1 MSYKQNIVVSNGP
14 VQLVDKSRFGNSVSQ
29 GGVTCT
35 NNGDGSWTI
44 NGNVTAENRFN
55 LNFYQLGA
63 NVIPY
68 WLSYMVPVE
77 HNYYTQDCGYDKLG
91 GWLFYYLEEGKNYEN
106 FTIYPQIISLTDTF
120 GSGNEPKNKEQVKAK
135 FPDDLYPYNPTNRV
149 TTYKELIKVSDVCQL
164 LDKSTFYTFSRGG
177 TTATYNN
184 DGTFTVS
191 GTATADDWKNFPVF
205 QLLPGGGEHVYL
217 FDVGAMSNS
226 STTYCNIY
234 FYDERTD
241 RAVFLIQA
249 GGTETA
255 KIGIVNTPQAYQA
268 RFNITTLTGATPNN
282 IVYKP
287 QLFDLTEMFGSG
299 NEPKTVAEFKAKFPD
314 ELYPYSPNC
323 WITSYKNVSKV
334 GDVCQLLDKSKY
346 EQTKTVNGITFTN
359 NGDGTI
365 TVDGTIAD
373 VSGSNASFSLN
384 AVGSYIPVD
393 NTHKYLGLTMGDIPS
408 GAYIYVAGWKDNSP
422 YHWVNDAGF
431 IGSNGFFYQNTNLN
445 VKYISISVGVYSDST
460 ASYNFNAQPQ
470 WFDLTEMY
478 GEGKEPKT
486 VEEFRAKFPN
496 EMYDYNLCCT
506 V

>member
-1 MSYKQNIVVSNGP
+1 MSYKQNIVINNGP
-14 VQLVDKSRFGNSVSQ
+14 VQLVDKSRFGNSVTQ

-44 NGNVTAENRFN
+44 NGAVTAENRFN

-106 FTIYPQIISLTDTF
+106 FKIYPQIISLTDTF

-164 LDKSTFYTFSRGG
+164 HSPKNFRSNSNFWNVSFESTDGKTWTVNGLTSYTGVGRVFFQISDNAILLTKGHYYLLRGM
-177 TTATYNN
+177 TKDFL
-184 DGTFTVS
+184 DGTAVS
-191 GTATADDWKNFPVF
+191 INDVSTGLIDGKIFQRTADTGYEFF
-205 QLLPGGGEHVYL
+205 YIA
-217 FDVGAMSNS
+217 VGPNV
-226 STTYCNIY
+226 TYENEI
-234 FYDERTD
+234 F
-241 RAVFLIQA
+241 
-249 GGTETA
+249 
-255 KIGIVNTPQAYQA
+255 
-268 RFNITTLTGATPNN
+268 
-282 IVYKP
+282 KP
-287 QLFDLTEMFGSG
+287 QLFDLTEMYGAG
-299 NEPKTVAEFKAKFPD
+299 NEPKTVAEFKQKFPD

-334 GDVCQLLDKSKY
+334 ADVCQLLDKKEYNST
-346 EQTKTVNGITFTN
+346 ETINGVTFTN
-359 NGDGTI
+359 NGDGSYTLNGTCNTSANYNVVQSI
-365 TVDGTIAD
+365 IPIIKNHTYLLVDNRSKKISDDSNATVQIINSATTYYFQTLNLQ
-373 VSGSNASFSLN
+373 GSNAYTIVKATDSWMCFLR
-384 AVGSYIPVD
+384 IR
-393 NTHKYLGLTMGDIPS
+393 IE
-408 GAYIYVAGWKDNSP
+408 
-422 YHWVNDAGF
+422 VNL
-431 IGSNGFFYQNTNLN
+431 FYDN
-445 VKYISISVGVYSDST
+445 VKLL
-460 ASYNFNAQPQ
+460 PQ
-470 WFDLTEMY
+470 LYDLTEMY

>member
-1 MSYKQNIVVSNGP
+1 MSYKQNIVISNGP

-68 WLSYMVPVE
+68 WLSPGVPVE
-77 HNYYTQDCGYDKLG
+77 HNYYTQDCYYDKLG
-91 GWLFYYLEEGKNYEN
+91 GWLYYYLEEGKNYEN
-106 FTIYPQIISLTDTF
+106 FKIYPQIISLTDTF

-135 FPDDLYPYNPTNRV
+135 LPDNLYPYNPTNRV
-149 TTYKELIKVSDVCQL
+149 TTYKELIKVSDVCQLLDKSKYIAGETVNGVTYINNGDGTFTVNSLNITANTYEIIAPSIALIKGHKYAVSLYGNYVGGYFYIQINKNGAYQAEINNGIYEVPQDNYDAEPRIVAYLDTPTGDKIYKPQFFDLTEMYGSGNEPSTIEEFKEKFPDELYPYSPNCWLTSYKNVSKVGKVCQL

-255 KIGIVNTPQAYQA
+255 KIGIADAPQAYQA

-287 QLFDLTEMFGSG
+287 QLFDLTEMYGAG
-299 NEPKTVAEFKAKFPD
+299 NEPKTVTEFREKFPE
-314 ELYPYSPNC
+314 ELYDYSPRC
-323 WITSYKNVSKV
+323 I
-334 GDVCQLLDKSKY
+334 
-346 EQTKTVNGITFTN
+346 I
-359 NGDGTI
+359 
-365 TVDGTIAD
+365 
-373 VSGSNASFSLN
+373 
-384 AVGSYIPVD
+384 
-393 NTHKYLGLTMGDIPS
+393 
-408 GAYIYVAGWKDNSP
+408 
-422 YHWVNDAGF
+422 
-431 IGSNGFFYQNTNLN
+431 
-445 VKYISISVGVYSDST
+445 
-460 ASYNFNAQPQ
+460 
-470 WFDLTEMY
+470 
-478 GEGKEPKT
+478 
-486 VEEFRAKFPN
+486 
-496 EMYDYNLCCT
+496 
-506 V
+506 

>member
-106 FTIYPQIISLTDTF
+106 FKIYPQIISLTDTF

-135 FPDDLYPYNPTNRV
+135 LPENLYPYNPTNRV
-149 TTYKELIKVSDVCQL
+149 TIYKELIKVSDVYQL
-164 LDKSTFYTFSRGG
+164 LDKSKYPATTTVNGVTYT
-177 TTATYNN
+177 NN
-184 DGTFTVS
+184 GDGIVTVS
-191 GTATADDWKNFPVF
+191 GTTTGRSAYI
-205 QLLPGGGEHVYL
+205 LIEHVGVVGHKYL
-217 FDVGAMSNS
+217 VCGSPVGGSFNTYRLTANIHKDGIYVNGFSDAGDGNISKVLEADEEISIVVDIADVSDAN
-226 STTYCNIY
+226 
-234 FYDERTD
+234 
-241 RAVFLIQA
+241 LI
-249 GGTETA
+249 
-255 KIGIVNTPQAYQA
+255 
-268 RFNITTLTGATPNN
+268 F
-282 IVYKP
+282 KP

>member
-106 FTIYPQIISLTDTF
+106 FKIYPQIISLTDTF

-164 LDKSTFYTFSRGG
+164 LDKREYK
-177 TTATYNN
+177 ATYTIN
-184 DGTFTVS
+184 GVTFTNNGDGSWAIS
-191 GTATADDWKNFPVF
+191 GTAT
-205 QLLPGGGEHVYL
+205 
-217 FDVGAMSNS
+217 S
-226 STTYCNIY
+226 
-234 FYDERTD
+234 RT
-241 RAVFLIQA
+241 VFLFLDANVSGKLSKGDKICLSNPLNIESY
-249 GGTETA
+249 GKFWYELNLIYIDGTDIYLSVVYKNIGTLNNDVVFINGYIVVGNGET
-255 KIGIVNTPQAYQA
+255 VNA
-268 RFNITTLTGATPNN
+268 TL
-282 IVYKP
+282 KP
-287 QLFDLTEMFGSG
+287 QLFDLTKMYGAG
-299 NEPKTVAEFKAKFPD
+299 NEPSTINEFKAKFPD
-314 ELYPYSPNC
+314 ELYSYSPNC

-334 GDVCQLLDKSKY
+334 GEVCQLLDKSKY

-365 TVDGTIAD
+365 TVNGMIAD
-373 VSGSNASFSLN
+373 ASGGNASFSL
-384 AVGSYIPVD
+384 IPGGNFIPIN
-393 NTHKYLGLTMGDIPS
+393 NTHKYLGLTTDKVPQ
-408 GAYIYVAGWKDNSP
+408 GAYIYVSGWKDNSI
-422 YHWVNDAGF
+422 YDWDSDVGY
-431 IGSNGFFYQNTNLN
+431 IEGSGGFFYQNTNLN
-445 VKYISISVGVYSDST
+445 VKYISISVGVNSDAT
-460 ASYNFNAQPQ
+460 ALYNFNAQPQ

>member
-44 NGNVTAENRFN
+44 NGNVTSENRFN

-164 LDKSTFYTFSRGG
+164 LDKSKYPATMTMNGVTYT
-177 TTATYNN
+177 NN
-184 DGTFTVS
+184 GDGTIS
-191 GTATADDWKNFPVF
+191 IKGTRGATGDSYYRITWTQNIIK
-205 QLLPGGGEHVYL
+205 EHVYCL
-217 FDVGAMSNS
+217 LGVIKDSGAEQYCLSATGGKTLNDKGS
-226 STTYCNIY
+226 GDIKTNLIDRRDLIISLPANTTV
-234 FYDERTD
+234 DT
-241 RAVFLIQA
+241 
-249 GGTETA
+249 
-255 KIGIVNTPQAYQA
+255 IV
-268 RFNITTLTGATPNN
+268 
-282 IVYKP
+282 KP
-287 QLFDLTEMFGSG
+287 QLFDLTEMFGKG

-323 WITSYKNVSKV
+323 WLTSYKNISKV
-334 GDVCQLLDKSKY
+334 GEVCQLVDK
-346 EQTKTVNGITFTN
+346 TKISASTTVNGVAFTN

-365 TVDGTIAD
+365 TVNGT
-373 VSGSNASFSLN
+373 
-384 AVGSYIPVD
+384 
-393 NTHKYLGLTMGDIPS
+393 
-408 GAYIYVAGWKDNSP
+408 
-422 YHWVNDAGF
+422 
-431 IGSNGFFYQNTNLN
+431 
-445 VKYISISVGVYSDST
+445 ST
-460 ASYNFNAQPQ
+460 ASTSSFKISTNKFFKIGHWYALTGCPKGGASSKYTLQIDFFGPDTGDGIIRQMPEKAMNSYVNIYTWEDVVVDNLVFKPQ
-470 WFDLTEMY
+470 LYDLTEMY

>member
-44 NGNVTAENRFN
+44 NGSVTAENRFN

-63 NVIPY
+63 NVISY

-106 FTIYPQIISLTDTF
+106 FKIYPQIISLTATF

-135 FPDDLYPYNPTNRV
+135 FPDNLYPYNPTNRV

-164 LDKSTFYTFSRGG
+164 LDKREYK
-177 TTATYNN
+177 ATYTIN
-184 DGTFTVS
+184 GVTFTNNGDGSWAIS
-191 GTATADDWKNFPVF
+191 GTASSRTVFIFLDVNVSGKLSKGDKICLSNPLNIESYGKFWYELNLIYIDGTDIYLSDVYKNIDTLNNDVVF
-205 QLLPGGGEHVYL
+205 IKGYIVVGNGE
-217 FDVGAMSNS
+217 
-226 STTYCNIY
+226 T
-234 FYDERTD
+234 
-241 RAVFLIQA
+241 
-249 GGTETA
+249 
-255 KIGIVNTPQAYQA
+255 VNT
-268 RFNITTLTGATPNN
+268 TL
-282 IVYKP
+282 KP
-287 QLFDLTEMFGSG
+287 QLYGLTKIYGSG
-299 NEPKTVAEFKAKFPD
+299 NEPKTIDEFRAKFPD

-323 WITSYKNVSKV
+323 WLTSYKNISKV
-334 GDVCQLLDKSKY
+334 SDVCQLLDKSKY
-346 EQTKTVNGITFTN
+346 PATNTTHGITFTN

-365 TVDGTIAD
+365 TVNGETSDKR
-373 VSGSNASFSLN
+373 ASYFM
-384 AVGSYIPVD
+384 
-393 NTHKYLGLTMGDIPS
+393 NTVPATEGHIYLLTG
-408 GAYIYVAGWKDNSP
+408 VAGSTSKFFLNSFFATNTSWLKDNICRGGQDGIIFP
-422 YHWVNDAGF
+422 YVTGAT
-431 IGSNGFFYQNTNLN
+431 IIRTQIAVELNTTANNL
-445 VKYISISVGVYSDST
+445 VFK
-460 ASYNFNAQPQ
+460 PQ
-470 WFDLTEMY
+470 LYDLTEMY

>member
-68 WLSYMVPVE
+68 WLSPGVPVE
-77 HNYYTQDCGYDKLG
+77 HNYYTQDCYYDKLG
-91 GWLFYYLEEGKNYEN
+91 GWLYYYLEEGKNYEN
-106 FTIYPQIISLTDTF
+106 FKIYPQIISLTATF

-135 FPDDLYPYNPTNRV
+135 LPENLYPYNPTNRV

-164 LDKSTFYTFSRGG
+164 LDKSKYPATTTMNGVTYT
-177 TTATYNN
+177 NN
-184 DGTFTVS
+184 GDGTIS
-191 GTATADDWKNFPVF
+191 LKGTRGATGDSYYRITWTQNIIK
-205 QLLPGGGEHVYL
+205 EHVYCL
-217 FDVGAMSNS
+217 LGVIKDSGVEQYCLSVTGGKTLYDRGSGDIETNLIDRRELIISLPAN
-226 STTYCNIY
+226 TTV
-234 FYDERTD
+234 DT
-241 RAVFLIQA
+241 
-249 GGTETA
+249 
-255 KIGIVNTPQAYQA
+255 IV
-268 RFNITTLTGATPNN
+268 
-282 IVYKP
+282 KP
-287 QLFDLTEMFGSG
+287 QLFDLTEMFGPG

-323 WITSYKNVSKV
+323 WLTSYKNISKV

-365 TVDGTIAD
+365 TANGTAEGEAAEFFLLRNTRVGNKTHKFLLSSGAELSGYRFIAMNDGQLNVCFVALSGSDCIFTPTSDIYFIRIIIAVDGA
-373 VSGSNASFSLN
+373 
-384 AVGSYIPVD
+384 
-393 NTHKYLGLTMGDIPS
+393 
-408 GAYIYVAGWKDNSP
+408 
-422 YHWVNDAGF
+422 
-431 IGSNGFFYQNTNLN
+431 QTNN
-445 VKYISISVGVYSDST
+445 VVFK
-460 ASYNFNAQPQ
+460 PQ
-470 WFDLTEMY
+470 LYDLTEMY

>member
-106 FTIYPQIISLTDTF
+106 FKIYPQIISLTDTF

-164 LDKSTFYTFSRGG
+164 LDKREYK
-177 TTATYNN
+177 ATYTIN
-184 DGTFTVS
+184 GVTFTNNGDGSWAIS
-191 GTATADDWKNFPVF
+191 GTAT
-205 QLLPGGGEHVYL
+205 
-217 FDVGAMSNS
+217 S
-226 STTYCNIY
+226 
-234 FYDERTD
+234 RT
-241 RAVFLIQA
+241 VFLFLDVNVSGKLSKGDKICLSNPLNIESY
-249 GGTETA
+249 GKFWYELNLIYIDGTDIYLSDVYKNIDTLNNDVVFINGYIVVGNGET
-255 KIGIVNTPQAYQA
+255 VNT
-268 RFNITTLTGATPNN
+268 TL
-282 IVYKP
+282 KP
-287 QLFDLTEMFGSG
+287 QLYDLTKIYGSG
-299 NEPKTVAEFKAKFPD
+299 NEPKTIDEFRAKFPD

-323 WITSYKNVSKV
+323 WLTSYKNISKV
-334 GDVCQLLDKSKY
+334 GEVCQLLDKSKY
-346 EQTKTVNGITFTN
+346 PATIITHGITFTN

-365 TVDGTIAD
+365 TVNGETSDTR
-373 VSGSNASFSLN
+373 ASYF
-384 AVGSYIPVD
+384 V
-393 NTHKYLGLTMGDIPS
+393 NTVPATEGHIYLLTG
-408 GAYIYVAGWKDNSP
+408 VAGSTSKFFLNSFFATSTSWLKDNICRGGQDGIIFP
-422 YHWVNDAGF
+422 YVTGATIIRTQIAVEPNATA
-431 IGSNGFFYQNTNLN
+431 NNLIF
-445 VKYISISVGVYSDST
+445 K
-460 ASYNFNAQPQ
+460 PQ
-470 WFDLTEMY
+470 LFDLTEMY
-478 GEGKEPKT
+478 GAGNEPKT
-486 VEEFRAKFPN
+486 VTEFREKFP
-496 EMYDYNLCCT
+496 EELYDYSPRCII
-506 V
+506 

>member
-1 MSYKQNIVVSNGP
+1 MSYKQNIVVNNGP

-106 FTIYPQIISLTDTF
+106 FKIYPQIISLTDTF

-135 FPDDLYPYNPTNRV
+135 LPENLYPYNPTNRV

-255 KIGIVNTPQAYQA
+255 KIGIADTLQAYQA

-299 NEPKTVAEFKAKFPD
+299 NEPKTIAEFKAKFPD

-323 WITSYKNVSKV
+323 WLTSYKNVSKV
-334 GDVCQLLDKSKY
+334 GEVCQLLDKSKY
-346 EQTKTVNGITFTN
+346 PATMTMNGVTYTN

-365 TVDGTIAD
+365 NVKGTRGTTGDSYYRITWTQNIIKEHVYCLLGVIKD
-373 VSGSNASFSLN
+373 SGVEQYCLSVAGGKTLN
-384 AVGSYIPVD
+384 DKGS
-393 NTHKYLGLTMGDIPS
+393 GDIE
-408 GAYIYVAGWKDNSP
+408 
-422 YHWVNDAGF
+422 
-431 IGSNGFFYQNTNLN
+431 TNLIDRRDLIISLPAN
-445 VKYISISVGVYSDST
+445 TSVDTVVK
-460 ASYNFNAQPQ
+460 PQ
-470 WFDLTEMY
+470 LFDLTEMY
-478 GEGKEPKT
+478 GAGNEPKT
-486 VEEFRAKFPN
+486 VTEFREKFP
-496 EMYDYNLCCT
+496 EELYDYSPRCII
-506 V
+506 

>member
-44 NGNVTAENRFN
+44 NGNVTAESRFN

-106 FTIYPQIISLTDTF
+106 FKIYPQIISLTDTF

-135 FPDDLYPYNPTNRV
+135 LPDDLYPYNPTNRV

-164 LDKSTFYTFSRGG
+164 LDKREYK
-177 TTATYNN
+177 ATYTIN
-184 DGTFTVS
+184 GVTFTNNGDGSWAIS
-191 GTATADDWKNFPVF
+191 GTAT
-205 QLLPGGGEHVYL
+205 
-217 FDVGAMSNS
+217 S
-226 STTYCNIY
+226 
-234 FYDERTD
+234 RT
-241 RAVFLIQA
+241 VFLFLDVNVSGKLSKGDKICLSNPLNIESY
-249 GGTETA
+249 GKFWYELNLIYIDGTDIYLSDVYKNIDTLNNDVVFINGYIVVGNGET
-255 KIGIVNTPQAYQA
+255 VNT
-268 RFNITTLTGATPNN
+268 TL
-282 IVYKP
+282 KP
-287 QLFDLTEMFGSG
+287 QLYDLTKIYGSG
-299 NEPKTVAEFKAKFPD
+299 NEPKTIDEFRAKFPD

-323 WITSYKNVSKV
+323 WITSYKNISKV
-334 GDVCQLLDKSKY
+334 GEVCQLVDK
-346 EQTKTVNGITFTN
+346 TKIPASTTVDGVTFTN

-365 TVDGTIAD
+365 TVNGT
-373 VSGSNASFSLN
+373 
-384 AVGSYIPVD
+384 
-393 NTHKYLGLTMGDIPS
+393 
-408 GAYIYVAGWKDNSP
+408 
-422 YHWVNDAGF
+422 
-431 IGSNGFFYQNTNLN
+431 
-445 VKYISISVGVYSDST
+445 ST
-460 ASYNFNAQPQ
+460 ASTSSFKVSTNKFFKIGHWYALTGCPKGGASSKYTLQIDFFGPDTGDGIIRQMPEKAMNSYVNIYIWKDVVMDNAVYKPQ
-470 WFDLTEMY
+470 LYDLTEMY

-486 VEEFRAKFPN
+486 MAEFRAKFPN

>member
-106 FTIYPQIISLTDTF
+106 FKIYPQIISLTATF

-135 FPDDLYPYNPTNRV
+135 FPDNLYPYNPTNRV
-149 TTYKELIKVSDVCQL
+149 TTYKELIKVSDVYQL
-164 LDKSTFYTFSRGG
+164 VNKKRYPAAETKNGVTFT
-177 TTATYNN
+177 NN
-184 DGTFTVS
+184 EDGTVTLN
-191 GTATADDWKNFPVF
+191 GTATAWAPFLASVK
-205 QLLPGGGEHVYL
+205 
-217 FDVGAMSNS
+217 FDVFLGHKYLLYPNPTDVNVSLQLGFRNAAGVWLAQWLCNSPTVFTLTDKNAATGQFWVGVEEGKTVSN
-226 STTYCNIY
+226 
-234 FYDERTD
+234 
-241 RAVFLIQA
+241 A
-249 GGTETA
+249 
-255 KIGIVNTPQAYQA
+255 IVTPQA
-268 RFNITTLTGATPNN
+268 
-282 IVYKP
+282 
-287 QLFDLTEMFGSG
+287 FDLTEMYGSG
-299 NEPKTVAEFKAKFPD
+299 NEPKTVAEFRAKFPNTY
-314 ELYPYSPNC
+314 YPYSPNC
-323 WITSYKNVSKV
+323 WITSYKNISKV
-334 GDVCQLLDKSKY
+334 GEVCQLVDK
-346 EQTKTVNGITFTN
+346 TKIPASETVDGVAFTN

-365 TVDGTIAD
+365 TVNGTSTAATSSFYISTKKFYKVGHWYALTGCPKGGASAKYTLQISFFGADTGDGMIRQMPERATDTD
-373 VSGSNASFSLN
+373 VAIYTWKDVVMDN
-384 AVGSYIPVD
+384 AVY
-393 NTHKYLGLTMGDIPS
+393 K
-408 GAYIYVAGWKDNSP
+408 
-422 YHWVNDAGF
+422 
-431 IGSNGFFYQNTNLN
+431 
-445 VKYISISVGVYSDST
+445 
-460 ASYNFNAQPQ
+460 PQ
-470 WFDLTEMY
+470 LYDLTEMY

-486 VEEFRAKFPN
+486 MAEFRAKFPN

>member
-1 MSYKQNIVVSNGP
+1 MSYKENIVVSNGP

-68 WLSYMVPVE
+68 WLSPGVPVE
-77 HNYYTQDCGYDKLG
+77 HNYYTQDCYYDKLG
-91 GWLFYYLEEGKNYEN
+91 GWLYYYLEEGKNYEN
-106 FTIYPQIISLTDTF
+106 FKIYPQIISLTDTF

-135 FPDDLYPYNPTNRV
+135 FPDNLYPYNPTNRV

-164 LDKSTFYTFSRGG
+164 LDKRNFETRSGGG

-191 GTATADDWKNFPVF
+191 GTATADSWKNFPIF

-217 FDVGAMSNS
+217 FNVVGISND
-226 STTYCNIY
+226 TNCYCNIY
-234 FYDERTD
+234 FYDEITY
-241 RAVFLIQA
+241 RAVGLMQTGQA
-249 GGTETA
+249 DSAVIKKLETPT
-255 KIGIVNTPQAYQA
+255 VYQA

-287 QLFDLTEMFGSG
+287 QLFDLTEMFGPG
-299 NEPKTVAEFKAKFPD
+299 NEPKTVAEFKQKFPD

-323 WITSYKNVSKV
+323 WLTSYRNVSKV
-334 GDVCQLLDKSKY
+334 GDVCQLHSPKNFRSGTSMNVSFESTDG
-346 EQTKTVNGITFTN
+346 KTWVVNGTSDYTGVGRVFFQISNDSIELIKRHCYLIRGATKN
-359 NGDGTI
+359 WNDGTAVEI
-365 TVDGTIAD
+365 DNNSTGTIDGKIFEQSTTKRA
-373 VSGSNASFSLN
+373 LL
-384 AVGSYIPVD
+384 YIAITR
-393 NTHKYLGLTMGDIPS
+393 N
-408 GAYIYVAGWKDNSP
+408 P
-422 YHWVNDAGF
+422 YTDAIF
-431 IGSNGFFYQNTNLN
+431 
-445 VKYISISVGVYSDST
+445 K
-460 ASYNFNAQPQ
+460 PQ
-470 WFDLTEMY
+470 LFDLTEMY

>member
-68 WLSYMVPVE
+68 WLSPGVPVE

-135 FPDDLYPYNPTNRV
+135 FPENLYPYNPTNRV

-164 LDKSTFYTFSRGG
+164 VDKTAIPASTTVNGVTYT
-177 TTATYNN
+177 NN
-184 DGTFTVS
+184 GDGTITVN
-191 GTATADDWKNFPVF
+191 GTSTA
-205 QLLPGGGEHVYL
+205 
-217 FDVGAMSNS
+217 STS
-226 STTYCNIY
+226 SFKVSTNK
-234 FYDERTD
+234 F
-241 RAVFLIQA
+241 F
-249 GGTETA
+249 
-255 KIGIVNTPQAYQA
+255 KIGHWYA
-268 RFNITTLTGATPNN
+268 LTGCPKGGASAKYTLQIDFFGPDTGDGIIRQTTKAAMDSYVSIYTWEDVVVDNL
-282 IVYKP
+282 VFKP
-287 QLFDLTEMFGSG
+287 QLYDLTEMFGSG
-299 NEPKTVAEFKAKFPD
+299 NEPKTVAEFKQKFPD

-323 WITSYKNVSKV
+323 WLTSYKNVSKV
-334 GDVCQLLDKSKY
+334 GEVCQLLDKSKY
-346 EQTKTVNGITFTN
+346 EQTKIVNGITFTN

-365 TVDGTIAD
+365 TANGTAEGEAAEFFLLRNTRVGNKTHKFLLSSGAELSGYRFIAMNDGQLNVCFVALSGSDCIFTPTSDIYFIRIIIAVDGA
-373 VSGSNASFSLN
+373 
-384 AVGSYIPVD
+384 
-393 NTHKYLGLTMGDIPS
+393 
-408 GAYIYVAGWKDNSP
+408 
-422 YHWVNDAGF
+422 
-431 IGSNGFFYQNTNLN
+431 QTNN
-445 VKYISISVGVYSDST
+445 VVFK
-460 ASYNFNAQPQ
+460 PQ
-470 WFDLTEMY
+470 LYDLTEMY

>member
-106 FTIYPQIISLTDTF
+106 FKIYPQIISLTDTF

-149 TTYKELIKVSDVCQL
+149 TTYKELIKVSEVCQL
-164 LDKSTFYTFSRGG
+164 LDKRKYSATQTINGVVFTNNGDGSYTLNG
-177 TTATYNN
+177 TCNGSMNYVVVPTIIPIIKNHIYLLVDNRSKKISDDANATVQIINN
-184 DGTFTVS
+184 
-191 GTATADDWKNFPVF
+191 A
-205 QLLPGGGEHVYL
+205 
-217 FDVGAMSNS
+217 
-226 STTYCNIY
+226 TTYYFQTINSQGLNAHTIVNATDSWMCFLRIRAEINL
-234 FYDERTD
+234 FYDN
-241 RAVFLIQA
+241 V
-249 GGTETA
+249 
-255 KIGIVNTPQAYQA
+255 
-268 RFNITTLTGATPNN
+268 TL
-282 IVYKP
+282 KP

-299 NEPKTVAEFKAKFPD
+299 NEPATIAEFKAKFPD

-334 GDVCQLLDKSKY
+334 GEVCQLLDKSKY
-346 EQTKTVNGITFTN
+346 PATNTTHGITFTN

-365 TVDGTIAD
+365 TVNGETSDKR
-373 VSGSNASFSLN
+373 ASYFM
-384 AVGSYIPVD
+384 
-393 NTHKYLGLTMGDIPS
+393 NTVPATEGHIYLLTG
-408 GAYIYVAGWKDNSP
+408 VAGSTSKFFLDSFFATSTSWLKDNICRGGQDGIIFP
-422 YHWVNDAGF
+422 YVTGAT
-431 IGSNGFFYQNTNLN
+431 IIRTQIAVEPNTTANNL
-445 VKYISISVGVYSDST
+445 VFK
-460 ASYNFNAQPQ
+460 PQ
-470 WFDLTEMY
+470 LYDLTEMY

>member
-106 FTIYPQIISLTDTF
+106 FKIYPQIISLTDTF

-164 LDKSTFYTFSRGG
+164 LDKSKYSATETVNGVTFT
-177 TTATYNN
+177 NN
-184 DGTFTVS
+184 GDGTITVNS
-191 GTATADDWKNFPVF
+191 LNITANTYQPIAPKITLIKGHKYAVPIYGNYI
-205 QLLPGGGEHVYL
+205 GG
-217 FDVGAMSNS
+217 
-226 STTYCNIY
+226 Y
-234 FYDERTD
+234 FYVEINNAAGNYVDE
-241 RAVFLIQA
+241 INN
-249 GGTETA
+249 
-255 KIGIVNTPQAYQA
+255 GIYEVPQDNYFGRPRIVAYL
-268 RFNITTLTGATPNN
+268 NSPTGDK
-282 IVYKP
+282 VYKP
-287 QLFDLTEMFGSG
+287 QLFDLTEMYGAG
-299 NEPKTVAEFKAKFPD
+299 NEPSTINEFKAKFPD

-323 WITSYKNVSKV
+323 WLTSYKNISKV
-334 GDVCQLLDKSKY
+334 GEVCQLIDK
-346 EQTKTVNGITFTN
+346 TKIPASTTVDGVTFTN

-365 TVDGTIAD
+365 TVNGT
-373 VSGSNASFSLN
+373 
-384 AVGSYIPVD
+384 
-393 NTHKYLGLTMGDIPS
+393 
-408 GAYIYVAGWKDNSP
+408 
-422 YHWVNDAGF
+422 
-431 IGSNGFFYQNTNLN
+431 
-445 VKYISISVGVYSDST
+445 ST
-460 ASYNFNAQPQ
+460 ASTSSFKVSTNKFFKIGHWYAITGCPKGGANSKYTLQIDFFGPDTGDGIIRQMPEKAMNSYVNIYTWEDVVVDNLVFKPQ
-470 WFDLTEMY
+470 LYDLTEMY

>member
-106 FTIYPQIISLTDTF
+106 FKIYPQIISLTDTF

-135 FPDDLYPYNPTNRV
+135 LPDNLYPYNPTNKV
-149 TTYKELIKVSDVCQL
+149 TTYKELIKVSDICQL
-164 LDKSTFYTFSRGG
+164 LDKSK
-177 TTATYNN
+177 YNPTETIN
-184 DGTFTVS
+184 GVTFTNNGDGS
-191 GTATADDWKNFPVF
+191 YTLNGTCNRSMNYVVVPTIIPIIKNHIYLLVDNRSKKISDDANATVQIINNA
-205 QLLPGGGEHVYL
+205 
-217 FDVGAMSNS
+217 
-226 STTYCNIY
+226 TTYYFQTINSQGLNAHTIVNATDSWMCFLRIRAEINL
-234 FYDERTD
+234 FYDN
-241 RAVFLIQA
+241 V
-249 GGTETA
+249 
-255 KIGIVNTPQAYQA
+255 
-268 RFNITTLTGATPNN
+268 TL
-282 IVYKP
+282 KP

-299 NEPKTVAEFKAKFPD
+299 NEPATIAEFKAKFPD

-334 GDVCQLLDKSKY
+334 GEVCQLLDKSKY

-365 TVDGTIAD
+365 TVNGMIAD
-373 VSGSNASFSLN
+373 ASGGNASFSL
-384 AVGSYIPVD
+384 IPD
-393 NTHKYLGLTMGDIPS
+393 GNFIPINNTHKYLGLTTDKVPQ
-408 GAYIYVAGWKDNSP
+408 GAYIYVSGWKDNSI
-422 YHWVNDAGF
+422 YDWDSDVGY
-431 IGSNGFFYQNTNLN
+431 IEGSGGFYQNTNLN
-445 VKYISISVGVYSDST
+445 VKYISISVGVNSNAT
-460 ASYNFNAQPQ
+460 ALYNFNAAPQ